1 MQAIKLYSICLYLH
15 LKSLFI
21 MPEKLRQILFF
32 FIFSIAACYTSYT
45 QSIIKETP
53 AASHI
58 NTIQFLTDA
67 EFAGVPIL
75 KIGEPISIAFD
86 DTTGDESDYY
96 YRISHYN
103 FDWTP
108 SALYK
113 NEYLDGF
120 DEIRIVTYENSFNT
134 LQMYSHYTLNIPN
147 EDTRRLK
154 VSGNYLIEI
163 YDDDDEVVFSR
174 KFIVYE
180 PLTTVKVY
188 TKRSRDLK
196 YINTK
201 QSVQFEINSARE
213 ILRNPKQTVKT
224 LVMKNNDINRG
235 ITNLKPQFT
244 IADKLVYKYDQE
256 SSFWGGNEFLFFDSK
271 DIRAS
276 TVSTRRIELDGI
288 YHNYLYPNIV
298 RANRKYTYNPDINGN
313 FVIRNL
319 DAEDNN
325 VEADYVWMHF
335 FLECYEPL
343 DGGKIHLYGNFNNYT
358 LDEST
363 LLEYNEKDAIYY
375 NKRLF
380 KQGFYNYKYVLL
392 RPDGTIDPGF
402 ISGNFDETEN
412 EYTVIPYYRAPGA
425 RYDRAIGK
433 GVANSANI
441 TN

>member
-1 MQAIKLYSICLYLH
+1 MMSLRFKSSLLLLLLQIVAPYTFFGQSTVNEVNTADHIK
-15 LKSLFI
+15 
-21 MPEKLRQILFF
+21 
-32 FIFSIAACYTSYT
+32 
-45 QSIIKETP
+45 
-53 AASHI
+53 
-58 NTIQFLTDA
+58 TIQLLTGA
-67 EFAGVPIL
+67 KFSGVPIL
-75 KIGEPISIAFD
+75 KLGDPFRITFD
-86 DTTGDESDYY
+86 DINGDESDYY

-108 SALYK
+108 SSLYK

-134 LQMYSHYTLNIPN
+134 LQMYSHYSLSIPN

-163 YDDDDEVVFSR
+163 YDEDDEVVFSR

-180 PLTTVKVY
+180 PLTSVKVY

-196 YINTK
+196 HIDTK
-201 QSVQFEINSARE
+201 QSVQFEINSPNE
-213 ILRNPKQTVKT
+213 ILRNPRKTVKT
-224 LVMKNNDINRG
+224 LVMQNNDLKNA
-235 ITNLKPQFT
+235 ITNLVPQFT
-244 IADKLVYKYDQE
+244 IANSLVYKYDQE
-256 SSFWGGNEFLFFDSK
+256 SSFWAGNEFLFFDSK

-276 TVSTRRIELDGI
+276 TVSTRSIELKDI
-288 YHNYLYPNIV
+288 YHNYLYSNRV
-298 RANRKYTYNPDINGN
+298 RANRRYTYNPDINGN

-319 DAEDNN
+319 DAENNN

-335 FLECYEPL
+335 SLECYEPL
-343 DGGKIHLYGNFNNYT
+343 EGGEIHLYGNFNNYT
-358 LDEST
+358 LDKST
-363 LLEYNEKDAIYY
+363 LLQYDKESGGYF
-375 NKRLF
+375 NKSIF

-425 RYDRAIGK
+425 RYDRVIGK
-433 GVANSANI
+433 GTGNSATI

>member
-1 MQAIKLYSICLYLH
+1 MSQRFTPSLLLLLLH
-15 LKSLFI
+15 I
-21 MPEKLRQILFF
+21 V
-32 FIFSIAACYTSYT
+32 ASYT
-45 QSIIKETP
+45 LLGQSAVIEVNTADHIK
-53 AASHI
+53 
-58 NTIQFLTDA
+58 TIQLLTDA
-67 EFAGVPIL
+67 EFSGIPVL
-75 KIGEPISIAFD
+75 KLGDPFRITFD
-86 DTTGDESDYY
+86 DINGDESDYY

-108 SALYK
+108 SSLYK

-134 LQMYSHYTLNIPN
+134 LQMYSHYTLSIPN

-163 YDDDDEVVFSR
+163 YKDDNEVVFSR

-180 PLTTVKVY
+180 PLTSVKVY

-196 YINTK
+196 HIDTK
-201 QSVQFEINSARE
+201 QSVQFEINSPNE
-213 ILRNPKQTVKT
+213 ILRNPRQTVKT
-224 LVMKNNDINRG
+224 LVMQNNDLKNA
-235 ITNLKPQFT
+235 ITNLVPQFT
-244 IADKLVYKYDQE
+244 IANSLVYKYDQE

-276 TVSTRRIELDGI
+276 TVSTRSIELKDI
-288 YHNYLYPNIV
+288 YHNYLYSNRV
-298 RANRKYTYNPDINGN
+298 RANRRYTYNPDINGN

-319 DAEDNN
+319 DAENNN

-335 FLECYEPL
+335 SLDCYEPL
-343 DGGKIHLYGNFNNYT
+343 EGGEIHIYGNFNNYT

-363 LLEYNEKDAIYY
+363 RLQYDKESGRYY
-375 NKRLF
+375 NKSLF

-392 RPDGTIDPGF
+392 RPDKTIDPGF

-425 RYDRAIGK
+425 RYDRVIGK
-433 GVANSANI
+433 GIGNSANI

>member
-1 MQAIKLYSICLYLH
+1 M
-15 LKSLFI
+15 LK
-21 MPEKLRQILFF
+21 KDKQ
-32 FIFSIAACYTSYT
+32 
-45 QSIIKETP
+45 
-53 AASHI
+53 
-58 NTIQFLTDA
+58 IQFLTLFSFFAIFNILPAQSIIDEA
-67 EFAGVPIL
+67 PQANHIRTIQFVGDSEFSGVPIIKL
-75 KIGEPISIAFD
+75 GQPLHISFD
-86 DTTGDESDYY
+86 DINGDEADYY

-108 SALYK
+108 SSLYK

-134 LQMYSHYTLNIPN
+134 LQMYSHYTLKIPN

-154 VSGNYLIEI
+154 VSGNYRIEI

-180 PLTTVKVY
+180 TLARVLVN
-188 TKRSRDLK
+188 TKRSRDFK

-201 QSVQFEINSARE
+201 QSVQFEINSPNE
-213 ILRNPKQTVKT
+213 IIRNPERTLNT
-224 LVMKNNDINRG
+224 LVMQNNDIKQA

-244 IADKLVYKYDQE
+244 IADKLVFKYDQE
-256 SSFWGGNEFLFFDSK
+256 SSFCGTNEYLFFDSK

-276 TVSTRRIELDGI
+276 NVSTRSIELKDI
-288 YHNYLYPNIV
+288 YHNYLYTDIV
-298 RANRKYTYNPDINGN
+298 RANRQYTFSPDINGN
-313 FVIRNL
+313 FMIQNI
-319 DAEDNN
+319 DADNNN

-335 FLECYEPL
+335 SLECFEPL
-343 DGGKIHLYGNFNNYT
+343 DGGEIHIYGNFNNFTIDDTT
-358 LDEST
+358 LMQFDESKRIFYT
-363 LLEYNEKDAIYY
+363 
-375 NKRLF
+375 KRLF
-380 KQGFYNYKYVLL
+380 KQGVYNYKYVLV

-412 EYTVIPYYRAPGA
+412 EYTVIPYYRAPTG

-433 GVANSANI
+433 GVGNSVNI

>member
-1 MQAIKLYSICLYLH
+1 MSQRFKSSLLLLLMHIVAPYTFYSQSAVSETNTANHIK
-15 LKSLFI
+15 
-21 MPEKLRQILFF
+21 
-32 FIFSIAACYTSYT
+32 
-45 QSIIKETP
+45 
-53 AASHI
+53 
-58 NTIQFLTDA
+58 TIQLLTGA
-67 EFAGVPIL
+67 EFSGIPIL
-75 KIGEPISIAFD
+75 KLGDPFRITFD
-86 DTTGDESDYY
+86 DINGDESDYY

-108 SALYK
+108 SSLYK
-113 NEYLDGF
+113 NEFLDGF
-120 DEIRIVTYENSFNT
+120 DEIRIVNYENSFNT
-134 LQMYSHYTLNIPN
+134 LQMYSHYTLSIPN

-163 YDDDDEVVFSR
+163 YNDDDEVVFSR

-180 PLTTVKVY
+180 PLTSVKVY

-196 YINTK
+196 HIDTK
-201 QSVQFEINSARE
+201 QSVQFEINSPNE
-213 ILRNPKQTVKT
+213 ILRNPRQTVKT
-224 LVMKNNDINRG
+224 LVMQNNDLKNA
-235 ITNLKPQFT
+235 ITNLVPQFT
-244 IADKLVYKYDQE
+244 IANSLVYKYDQE

-276 TVSTRRIELDGI
+276 TVSTRSIELKDI
-288 YHNYLYPNIV
+288 YHNYLYSNRV
-298 RANRKYTYNPDINGN
+298 RANRRYTYNPDINGN

-319 DAEDNN
+319 DAENNN

-335 FLECYEPL
+335 SLECYEPL
-343 DGGKIHLYGNFNNYT
+343 EGGEIHIYGNFNNYT

-363 LLEYNEKDAIYY
+363 LLQYDKESGRYY
-375 NKRLF
+375 NKSIF

-412 EYTVIPYYRAPGA
+412 EYTVLPYYRAPGA
-425 RYDRAIGK
+425 RYDRVIGK
-433 GVANSANI
+433 GTGNSANI